1 MNSGPRFQ
9 IVNTSPK
16 NLKRTHWLLL
26 VSIQSTF
33 KRTKQK
39 KINKKLT
46 NIVIWNS
53 LKNPLNFFTHFQEQF
68 NSLYKISFRF
78 EIRETASSPAPQS
91 LSSIFCGLYCL
102 YAALEIFQKGGYT
115 HHTKFRDR
123 LTATKQ
129 FRFLLLNA
137 VKNIG
142 LIIEL
147 NLIRFFISISQSN
160 YTLNIL

>member
-1 MNSGPRFQ
+1 MNSVPRFQ
-9 IVNTSPK
+9 IVNASPK

-26 VSIQSTF
+26 VAIQSTF
-33 KRTKQK
+33 KSSTKQK
-39 KINKKLT
+39 KKQEINKHCNLEQPE
-46 NIVIWNS
+46 NS
-53 LKNPLNFFTHFQEQF
+53 THFQEQF
-68 NSLYKISFRF
+68 NSLYKISVRF
-78 EIRETASSPAPQS
+78 EIHETASSPAPQS
-91 LSSIFCGLYCL
+91 LSSILCGLYCL

-137 VKNIG
+137 VENIG
-142 LIIEL
+142 LINEL
-147 NLIRFFISISQSN
+147 NMIRFFNSISQSN